1 MKMKVMK
8 RFSSILLA
16 LVMMLAMVMTVS
28 ATRPTEGA
36 DTPTQPEGEG
46 TPTTTTQGTSENT
59 RGSITI
65 NNTIEG
71 QTYAIYRI
79 FDLESFNSDNKAY
92 SYKVAEKWQ
101 AFFATTEAQ
110 AYAKANEDG
119 YVSWVGENTD
129 SRAAELAQLALQYA
143 KENGIAADGTEVAG
157 GETVAFSDLPLGY
170 YLVDSTVGT
179 LCVLTTTNPTQNIED
194 KNEGPSIEKEV
205 EDTKGEAP
213 SWGESNTANIGETV
227 NFRATISVPKSG
239 AEGYVMHDKMSS
251 GLTFVNDSVKVELNG
266 TEVDAAYYNYQVVA
280 PGSEADDP
288 CTFEVVFSQDFC
300 DSLKADD
307 KIVITYSAVLNKDAV
322 IAGNGNTNDVQ
333 LKYGENHD
341 IDGGSDQTKT
351 YTYEFGLVKV
361 DGDKEL
367 LTGAEF
373 ELYTTA
379 EGGEAIKL
387 VKEGDTYRLATAEDA
402 EDTTTTTI
410 EAGNVTIKGLGNGT
424 YWLEETKAPDG
435 YNKLSERQSFTIA
448 DKSDEVSMNGDIY
461 GQGGLAVMNQTGTEL
476 PSTGGIGTTIFY
488 VVGGILVVGAVVLLV
503 VKKRMSHQA

>member
-1 MKMKVMK
+1 MK

-28 ATRPTEGA
+28 ATEV
-36 DTPTQPEGEG
+36 DTS
-46 TPTTTTQGTSENT
+46 TQGTSENT

-65 NNTIEG
+65 NNTIKE
-71 QTYAIYRI
+71 QTYSIYRI
-79 FDLESFNSDNKAY
+79 FDLESFNSATNSY

-110 AYAKANEDG
+110 AYAEANDDG

-129 SRAAELAQLALQYA
+129 SRAAELAKLALQYA
-143 KENGIAADGTEVAG
+143 KDHNIAADGTEVAG

-179 LCVLTTTNPTQNIED
+179 LCVLTTTNPTQDIQD

-227 NFRATISVPKSG
+227 NFRATISVPKNG

-251 GLTFVNDSVKVELNG
+251 GLTFVEDSVKVKLNE
-266 TEVDAAYYNYQVVA
+266 TEVDAANYEVVA
-280 PGSEADDP
+280 PGSEDDP
-288 CTFEVVFSQDFC
+288 CTFEVVFTQDFC

-307 KIVITYSAVLNKDAV
+307 TIVITYSAVLNEDAV
-322 IAGNGNTNDVQ
+322 IAGDGNTNDVQ

-361 DGDKEL
+361 DGSEKL
-367 LTGAEF
+367 LEGAEF
-373 ELYTTA
+373 ELYTTE
-379 EGGEAIKL
+379 EGGVAVKL
-387 VKEGDTYRLATAEDA
+387 VKEGNVYRLATDDDA
-402 EDTTTTTI
+402 DETTTTTI
-410 EAGNVTIKGLGNGT
+410 EAGNVIIEGLGNGT

-448 DKSDEVSMNGDIY
+448 DNSNTVTMDGDVY
-461 GQGGLAVMNQTGTEL
+461 EAGGLAVKNQTGTEL

>member
-28 ATRPTEGA
+28 AT
-36 DTPTQPEGEG
+36 QPEGED
-46 TPTTTTQGTSENT
+46 TPTATTQGTSANT

-79 FDLESFNSDNKAY
+79 FDLESFNSTTDSY

-129 SRAAELAQLALQYA
+129 SRAAELAKLALQYA
-143 KENGIAADGTEVAG
+143 KNNGIAADGTEVAG
-157 GETVAFSDLPLGY
+157 GENVAFPELPLGY

-205 EDTKGEAP
+205 KDEKKELKENETEEDR
-213 SWGESNTANIGETV
+213 WGEQSTANIGDTV
-227 NFRATISVPKSG
+227 EFRATISVPKSG

-351 YTYEFGLVKV
+351 YTYKFGLVKV